1 MTLDE
6 LIRVLSLCIVL
17 AGAETLHGIAR
28 TVLLVP
34 RVGKERALKLSIVSG
49 ALLAFVV
56 CYLLVP
62 GIGLKT
68 LTGHVYLGLGL
79 ALFMAGFDLALGRL
93 LLRRSWSRAFGDF
106 NPATGNYLVFGLALL
121 VTYPALVALLRGTA

>member
-1 MTLDE
+1 MTLDQ

-17 AGAETLHGIAR
+17 AGVETLHGIAR

-68 LTGHVYLGLGL
+68 LPGHVYLGLGL

-121 VTYPALVALLRGTA
+121 VAYPALVALLRGTA